1 MKKERTNSVMRILLG
16 FLFSAML
23 VGGLSAQSAG
33 VHGLVLDSADG
44 HAISDAQLGWI
55 GEEGLV
61 ITDVEGR
68 FTLPLRNGGT
78 RLEVTHVAYR
88 TKQLVY
94 QGEKSL
100 TDGRWV
106 IWLGSRTI
114 ELEAAE
120 IKRAKPEVIFERKD
134 VHAADL
140 FINGD
145 GLWVLA
151 YQQPRMLRA
160 EADQSIEILRDVRLV
175 LLDTLY
181 NEKATATLKEDVL
194 GLYHDLRDMP
204 IVRGTGQAYGA
215 ALKKGALALMPF
227 PLERLDKA
235 VLPWTDSIPDW
246 VLGTAKDDVIPR
258 VDHVALAPALDSST
272 VVACVV
278 DSFMMQLFR
287 SEYKYL
293 SGHDKV
299 IAMDL
304 AREFRTDP
312 ETVAGYMAGFDK
324 NIWFKPVYAP
334 MFVVQDTLLVFDH
347 CQGRM
352 LKYDHSFKQRG
363 EAPISHHLNRKGRD
377 WKGRL
382 LQDRRSG
389 TIYAQYERF
398 GQSWLQTIDPHTG
411 DTGAITRLTY
421 KYPEKVQ
428 VFDGYVYYIHRPFES
443 LQKRTIYRERVR

>member
-1 MKKERTNSVMRILLG
+1 MRILLG
-16 FLFSAML
+16 FLFTVVLAA
-23 VGGLSAQSAG
+23 GLCAQSG
-33 VHGLVLDSADG
+33 SVRGLVLDSADG
-44 HAISDAQLGWI
+44 RAISDAQLGWV
-55 GEEGLV
+55 GEGGMV
-61 ITDVEGR
+61 ITDAEGR
-68 FTLPLRNGGT
+68 FTLPLRNAGT

-88 TKQLVY
+88 TKQQVFK
-94 QGEKSL
+94 GAKSL

-106 IWLGSRTI
+106 IWLASRTI
-114 ELEAAE
+114 ELEPAE
-120 IKRAKPEVIFERKD
+120 IKRAQPQVIFERKD

-151 YQQPRMLRA
+151 YQHPRMLRA
-160 EADQSIEILRDVRLV
+160 EADQSVEILRDVRLV

-181 NEKATATLKEDVL
+181 KEKASTALHEDVL

-215 ALKKGALALMPF
+215 ALQDGVLSLVPF
-227 PLERLDKA
+227 SLDHLDKA
-235 VLPWTDSIPDW
+235 VLPWTDSIPDR
-246 VLGTAKDDVIPR
+246 VLGTIKDDVIPR
-258 VDHVALAPALDSST
+258 VDHVAWAPALDST
-272 VVACVV
+272 AVVASVV

-352 LKYDHSFKQRG
+352 RKYDHSFKQVG
-363 EAPISHHLNRKGRD
+363 EAAIGHHLNMKGRD

-389 TIYAQYERF
+389 TIYAHYERF

-411 DTGAITRLTY
+411 DMGSITRLAY
-421 KYPEKVQ
+421 KYPGKVQ

-443 LQKRTIYRERVR
+443 LQKRAIYRERMR

>member
-1 MKKERTNSVMRILLG
+1 MRILLS
-16 FLFSAML
+16 FLFTVVLAA
-23 VGGLSAQSAG
+23 GLCAQSG
-33 VHGLVLDSADG
+33 SVRGLVLDSADG
-44 HAISDAQLGWI
+44 RAISDAQLGWV
-55 GEEGLV
+55 GEGGMV
-61 ITDVEGR
+61 ITDAEGR
-68 FTLPLRNGGT
+68 FTLPLRNAGT

-88 TKQLVY
+88 TKQQVFK
-94 QGEKSL
+94 GEKSL

-106 IWLGSRTI
+106 IWLASRTI
-114 ELEAAE
+114 ELEPAE
-120 IKRAKPEVIFERKD
+120 IKRAQPQVIFERKD

-151 YQQPRMLRA
+151 YQHPRMLRA
-160 EADQSIEILRDVRLV
+160 EADQSVEILRDVRLV

-181 NEKATATLKEDVL
+181 VEKASAPLHEDVL

-215 ALKKGALALMPF
+215 ALQDGVLSLVPF
-227 PLERLDKA
+227 SLDHLDKA
-235 VLPWTDSIPDW
+235 VLPWTDSIPDR
-246 VLGTAKDDVIPR
+246 VLGTIKDDVIPR
-258 VDHVALAPALDSST
+258 VDHVAWAPALDST
-272 VVACVV
+272 AVVASVV

-352 LKYDHSFKQRG
+352 RKYDHSFKQVG
-363 EAPISHHLNRKGRD
+363 EAAIGHHLNRKGRD

-389 TIYAQYERF
+389 TIYAHYERF

-411 DTGAITRLTY
+411 DMGSITRLAY
-421 KYPEKVQ
+421 KYPGKVQ
-428 VFDGYVYYIHRPFES
+428 VFDGYVYYIHRPYES
-443 LQKRTIYRERVR
+443 LQKRAIYRERMR

>member
-1 MKKERTNSVMRILLG
+1 MRILLS
-16 FLFSAML
+16 FLFTVVLAA
-23 VGGLSAQSAG
+23 GLCAQSG
-33 VHGLVLDSADG
+33 SVRGLVLDSADG
-44 HAISDAQLGWI
+44 RAISDAQLGWV
-55 GEEGLV
+55 GEGGMV
-61 ITDVEGR
+61 ITDAEGR
-68 FTLPLRNGGT
+68 FTLPLRNAGT

-88 TKQLVY
+88 TKQQVFK
-94 QGEKSL
+94 GAKSL

-106 IWLGSRTI
+106 IWLASRTI
-114 ELEAAE
+114 ELEPAE
-120 IKRAKPEVIFERKD
+120 IKRAQPQVIFERKD

-151 YQQPRMLRA
+151 YQHPRMLRA
-160 EADQSIEILRDVRLV
+160 EADQSVEILRDVRLV

-181 NEKATATLKEDVL
+181 VEKASAALHEDVL

-215 ALKKGALALMPF
+215 ALQDGVLSLVPF
-227 PLERLDKA
+227 SLDHLDKA
-235 VLPWTDSIPDW
+235 VLPWTDSIPDR
-246 VLGTAKDDVIPR
+246 VLGTIKDDVIPR
-258 VDHVALAPALDSST
+258 VDHVAWAPALDST
-272 VVACVV
+272 AVVASVV

-352 LKYDHSFKQRG
+352 RKYDHSFKQVG
-363 EAPISHHLNRKGRD
+363 EAAIGHHLNRKGRD

-389 TIYAQYERF
+389 TIYAHYERF

-411 DTGAITRLTY
+411 DMGAITRLAY
-421 KYPEKVQ
+421 KYPGKVQ
-428 VFDGYVYYIHRPFES
+428 VFDGHVYYIHRPYES
-443 LQKRTIYRERVR
+443 LQKRAIYRERMR